1 MVRHQRAF
9 IEAAIDEVREAKE
22 LLLPTLMVT
31 APDEPW
37 TASSI
42 ASLSTTLDDLDPH
55 VRRAAEW
62 LLTFELPFV
71 AHEEALAAEGVSLAA
86 DMARFEVAMVAFER
100 AFWDAR
106 YAEYLADPERW
117 PVRDRPVY
125 DVCEQHRLDAD
136 RVRRAIRDH
145 GATSFEDIAPLLGT
159 SPTCATCHV
168 GVTRLLIGEVRRQKA
183 KATAPTP
190 RAPRGG

>member
-9 IEAAIDEVREAKE
+9 IEAVIDEVREAKE

-37 TASSI
+37 TASAI
-42 ASLSTTLDDLDPH
+42 ASLADTLDDLDPH

-71 AHEEALAAEGVSLAA
+71 AHEEALAAEGVTLAA
-86 DMARFEVAMVAFER
+86 DMARFEVAMVDFER
-100 AFWDAR
+100 TFWDAR
-106 YAEYLADPERW
+106 YADHVAEPSRWAVRER
-117 PVRDRPVY
+117 PPY
-125 DVCEQHRLDAD
+125 DVCEQHRLGAD
-136 RVRRAIRDH
+136 QVRHAIRDH

-168 GVTRLLIGEVRRQKA
+168 GVTRLLIQEVRRQKA
-183 KATAPTP
+183 K
-190 RAPRGG
+190 GS

>member
-1 MVRHQRAF
+1 MVLPQRAF

-31 APDEPW
+31 APDEAW

-42 ASLSTTLDDLDPH
+42 ASLSGTLDGLDPH
-55 VRRAAEW
+55 VRRAAEC
-62 LLTFELPFV
+62 LLAFELPFV
-71 AHEEALAAEGVSLAA
+71 AHEEALAAEGTTLAG

-106 YAEYLADPERW
+106 YAEYVAHPERW
-117 PVRDRPVY
+117 PVRERPSY
-125 DVCEQHRLDAD
+125 DVCEEHRLDAE

-145 GATSFEDIAPLLGT
+145 GATSFEDLAPLLGT

-168 GVTRLLIGEVRRQKA
+168 GVTRLLIREVRRQKA
-183 KATAPTP
+183 KAPPPPP
-190 RAPRGG
+190 RRGG